1 MKVLI
6 ATDGSPCSDLV
17 MEKVTMRPWPIDS
30 EFRIISVLEHSAL
43 GSISVGEYSL
53 KLNEMWE
60 EVRASTKKIA
70 ESAADTLSS
79 KGLKASYVIC
89 EGVAAEQIINEAKDW
104 GADLIMVGTHG
115 RKGLNKF
122 LLGSVAQKVAI
133 HAPCSVEI
141 VRKAQTLS
149 K

>member
-1 MKVLI
+1 MAVLI

-17 MEKVTMRPWPIDS
+17 IEKVAMRLWPIDS

-53 KLNEMWE
+53 KLSEMWE
-60 EVRASTKKIA
+60 EVRASTKLIA
-70 ESAADTLSS
+70 EAAADTLSS

-89 EGVAAEQIINEAKDW
+89 EGIAAEQIINEAKEW
-104 GADLIMVGTHG
+104 GADLIMLGTHG
-115 RKGLNKF
+115 RKGLTKF

-141 VRKAQTLS
+141 VRKVQTPT

>member
-17 MEKVTMRPWPIDS
+17 IENVAMRLWPIDS

-43 GSISVGEYSL
+43 GSISAGEYAL

-70 ESAADTLSS
+70 EAAADTLSN

-89 EGVAAEQIINEAKDW
+89 EGIAAEQIINEAKEW

-141 VRKAQTLS
+141 VRKAQTS
-149 K
+149 TK